1 MNTKIKHV
9 TYPATTQ
16 RGLLRGSRSAS
27 DWDGVERREQE
38 ERRSYSLRTLSQCL
52 LSPRR
57 FNGRRTSDRRFPVM
71 DRFDSGMAFLA
82 IGLMIL
88 SIMDSVFTLTLIS
101 HGGTEV
107 NPFMNWLL
115 HHSTFAFVGVKML
128 LTAIPALMLVATGN
142 LLVFGKIRARSI
154 LAAALGLYC
163 GLIVYELGL
172 LSLI

>member
-1 MNTKIKHV
+1 MRGANT
-9 TYPATTQ
+9 PAP
-16 RGLLRGSRSAS
+16 
-27 DWDGVERREQE
+27 WDGINRREIEERRE
-38 ERRSYSLRTLSQCL
+38 YSMRTLSQCL

-57 FNGRRTSDRRFPVM
+57 FNGRRSADRRFPVL
-71 DRFDSGMAFLA
+71 DRFESGLAFLA

-88 SIMDSVFTLTLIS
+88 SVMDSVFTLTLIS

-115 HHSTFAFVGVKML
+115 QQSIFAFVGVKML
-128 LTAIPALMLVATGN
+128 LTAIPAVMLVATGN
-142 LLVFGKIRARSI
+142 VLVFGRFRARTI
-154 LAAALGLYC
+154 LAAALGMYC